1 MRPTVIELS
10 GVEHH
15 TVQGSACVFTCE
27 VFGARPAANITWS
40 NSTATIDPEDES
52 DIAEIT
58 TTAVS
63 VWVSVTCF
71 LLLFEVFEGMFW
83 FYCLFLLKVVLIIVS
98 SGHDAESTLISY

>member
-1 MRPTVIELS
+1 MRPAVIELS

-27 VFGARPAANITWS
+27 VFGARPAANITWT
-40 NSTATIDPEDES
+40 NSSTVIDPEDEL

-63 VWVSVTCF
+63 FWCF
-71 LLLFEVFEGMFW
+71 LLLLEMMFGRS
-83 FYCLFLLKVVLIIVS
+83 LILKIFTPILK
-98 SGHDAESTLISY
+98 EW